1 MLALS
6 LAALDATSG
15 QKLVSVDLT
24 ADEIPAT
31 GGHRRFVP
39 GPAFA
44 DVTCSGEHAASRR
57 CYGKRG
63 YAQLDDVC
71 FRARRLSAAEPV
83 RKAHREKGRVN
94 PWGKQAFP
102 LGSSRP
108 FSCARKPQTF
118 RSPHLTGGGCLFSP
132 ASIFA
137 DYGSRDEPRATACGG
152 CFARGEINR
161 NEQCPHEA
169 DLRRLR
175 LRTLRTLAQVWARAA
190 PSVPLSRY
198 TR

>member
-1 MLALS
+1 MHLHQGPRP
-6 LAALDATSG
+6 LDPFRRYYRFGREDCIRQFRWGYGKFVGFWPKKARENPRGRASFPPGIFSCFRLNRRKSAQRTL
-15 QKLVSVDLT
+15 LVSPDLT

-44 DVTCSGEHAASRR
+44 DVACSGEHAASRR

-63 YAQLDDVC
+63 YAPLDDVC

-118 RSPHLTGGGCLFSP
+118 RSP
-132 ASIFA
+132 A
-137 DYGSRDEPRATACGG
+137 
-152 CFARGEINR
+152 
-161 NEQCPHEA
+161 
-169 DLRRLR
+169 
-175 LRTLRTLAQVWARAA
+175 
-190 PSVPLSRY
+190 
-198 TR
+198 